1 MPTLYETIRAWRD
14 AQRALTQKEPAG
26 RAAHQQM
33 VDRLLVRL
41 QRHRSLADLANGYY
55 KDGEWWRPVLAEFS
69 EDPGDLDGEAIHSAA
84 YYQRL
89 LQLRQPRGR

>member
-1 MPTLYETIRAWRD
+1 MRTLYETIRTWRD
-14 AQRALTQKEPAG
+14 AQRSLDQRGPTGQ
-26 RAAHQQM
+26 AAHQVI

-55 KDGEWWRPVLAEFS
+55 RDGEWWRPVVAEFS
-69 EDPGDLDGEAIHSAA
+69 VAPDTLDGEAIHDAA

-89 LQLRQPRGR
+89 LQLRRPRGK

>member
-1 MPTLYETIRAWRD
+1 MRSLYETIRTWRE
-14 AQRALTQKEPAG
+14 AQRSLAQKEPAG
-26 RAAHQQM
+26 QAAHQHI

-55 KDGEWWRPVLAEFS
+55 KDGEWWRAVLAEFS
-69 EDPGDLDGEAIHSAA
+69 TAPGDLDGELIHDAA

-89 LQLRQPRGR
+89 LELRQPRRT